1 MHKTDPSN
9 FKSCRSESISKMIRT
24 TDTWLLLKKAKK
36 VICFFYLLIYFCY
49 FQALHDNGYPVPK
62 PIDFNRHAV
71 VMELVDGH
79 PL

>member
-1 MHKTDPSN
+1 MRIFCNLEQNTS
-9 FKSCRSESISKMIRT
+9 SRSTCSLDKWFSYKFT
-24 TDTWLLLKKAKK
+24 TDVTK
-36 VICFFYLLIYFCY
+36 IFFGY